1 MELHFKTLI
10 LTDNSHNH
18 DLYFFSRLKSGDE
31 NAFDYLFNY
40 YYPGLIVY
48 ATKLLTNQH
57 LAEEIVQ
64 GVFLKLWQ
72 DRRFIEI
79 STSFKSYVFQSV
91 KNKCLDVLKH
101 RKIRD
106 EYAKIVLNQTE
117 NSKEE
122 TWETYVESELYAL
135 LIKAIEKLPPEC
147 QKIFRYSRIRNL
159 SNKEIAEKL
168 GISVKTVENQ
178 ITKALKYLRI
188 ELKDY
193 L

>member
-1 MELHFKTLI
+1 MADSLH
-10 LTDNSHNH
+10 NS

-31 NAFDYLFNY
+31 NAFDYLFNF

-48 ATKLLTNQH
+48 ANKYLLNNH
-57 LAEEIVQ
+57 LSEEIVQ

-79 STSFKSYVFQSV
+79 NTSFKSYIFQSV

-101 RKIRD
+101 RKIKD
-106 EYAKIVLNQTE
+106 EYTRKVLDEAESST
-117 NSKEE
+117 EE
-122 TWETYVESELYAL
+122 TWETFVESELYAL
-135 LIKAIEKLPPEC
+135 LIKAVEKLPSEC
-147 QKIFRYSRIRNL
+147 RKVFQYSRIRNL

-178 ITKALKYLRI
+178 ITKALKHLRI

>member
-1 MELHFKTLI
+1 M
-10 LTDNSHNH
+10 TDNSHNH

-40 YYPGLIVY
+40 YYPGLIVFANKY
-48 ATKLLTNQH
+48 LRDNH
-57 LAEEIVQ
+57 LSEEIVQ

-79 STSFKSYVFQSV
+79 NTSFKSYVFQSV

-101 RKIRD
+101 RKIKD
-106 EYAKIVLNQTE
+106 EYEKKILDENE
-117 NSKEE
+117 NSREE
-122 TWETYVESELYAL
+122 TWEAFVESELYAL

-147 QKIFRYSRIRNL
+147 QKIFQYSRIRNK
-159 SNKEIAEKL
+159 SNKDIAEKL

-178 ITKALKYLRI
+178 ITKALRQLRI